1 MNKEYI
7 GSSFDD
13 FLEEE
18 GIAEEVKKKTLEIPI
33 SLDKEKVIV
42 RIPVDKVIGNI
53 NTYGVPMTFFGGVDF
68 AINDEIKVEEI
79 KDVLHL
85 QNNKLN
91 KR

>member
-18 GIAEEVKKKTLEIPI
+18 GIAKEVKKRLEIPI
-33 SLDKEKVIV
+33 SLGKEKAKV
-42 RIPVDKVIGNI
+42 RIPVDKVIDNI
-53 NTYGVPMTFFGGVDF
+53 NTYGVPMTFYGGVDF

-79 KDVLHL
+79 KDV
-85 QNNKLN
+85 
-91 KR
+91 

>member
-18 GIAEEVKKKTLEIPI
+18 GIAEEVKKKVEILEIPI
-33 SLDKEKVIV
+33 SLDKEKVKV

-53 NTYGVPMTFFGGVDF
+53 NEYGVPMTFFGGVDF

-79 KDVLHL
+79 KDV
-85 QNNKLN
+85 
-91 KR
+91 